1 MEGGEQME
9 ETRIFKVH
17 PCGSVKLYGK
27 TTYRIQRISPYFTHL
42 NHNIGLVGTLK
53 SESNSFPSARTIEM
67 YNTKC
72 QIHFS
77 YLPIGTK
84 PFSVFAKINRYI
96 QSLLSNNTR

>member
-1 MEGGEQME
+1 ME

-27 TTYRIQRISPYFTHL
+27 TSRIQRISPYFTHL
-42 NHNIGLVGTLK
+42 NHSIGLLGTLK
-53 SESNSFPSARTIEM
+53 SESNSSPSARTIVM
-67 YNTKC
+67 YNTKS

-77 YLPIGTK
+77 HLPIGTY

-96 QSLLSNNTR
+96 QSLLSNKTR